1 MTPTELKLETERMKQ
16 KRSISKTTKIIIIV
30 GLVCFSLFLF
40 VVEEFVRQ
48 KNLTTV
54 NKPIE
59 FDDDGIIWKD
69 YGIQKGVYIGK
80 QRNPVDASQTALR
93 YYDDFIN
100 SGNSTAKKYFINS
113 ADWLIS
119 YSQFKGNYSIFE
131 YEFPYPIYNLNPLWH
146 DAMAQGQAIQVLIK
160 AHELTNDGKYLDEAK
175 LLLNAFFVDVKD
187 GGVTYKTEDKG
198 WWYEHYAQKDG
209 KSPRVLNA
217 HIHSLLG
224 VYDYYKYTGDSDAKY
239 IWDQG
244 VLALKNDLPI
254 YDFDSFSYYDSIG
267 TIVMKYHN
275 SHVDLTK
282 QMYDL
287 TNENI
292 FLEYHERWKKCD
304 DFCQFYHKNIAR
316 IL

>member
-119 YSQFKGNYSIFE
+119 YS
-131 YEFPYPIYNLNPLWH
+131 
-146 DAMAQGQAIQVLIK
+146 
-160 AHELTNDGKYLDEAK
+160 
-175 LLLNAFFVDVKD
+175 
-187 GGVTYKTEDKG
+187 
-198 WWYEHYAQKDG
+198 
-209 KSPRVLNA
+209 
-217 HIHSLLG
+217 
-224 VYDYYKYTGDSDAKY
+224 
-239 IWDQG
+239 
-244 VLALKNDLPI
+244 
-254 YDFDSFSYYDSIG
+254 
-267 TIVMKYHN
+267 
-275 SHVDLTK
+275 
-282 QMYDL
+282 
-287 TNENI
+287 
-292 FLEYHERWKKCD
+292 
-304 DFCQFYHKNIAR
+304 
-316 IL
+316 